1 MMLRSW
7 FMIREAIPAHRHNRH
22 NVGNAWTCRRRI
34 KMHWCAHI
42 MTSSQAVEHEKKY
55 IFLIRLGLEI
65 HSFHAHFPFFD
76 RITGSVA
83 SLLLWLLFGVAKYSK
98 FHPNTSLLPT
108 NCCHTQAWNDPKNTP
123 SDNKTWFFLW
133 RNLIF
138 CPASIINQSA
148 YVDCCLGFEIL
159 YLVGRYAKNHP
170 IKLLPFP
177 CSPPTSNTGQPL
189 FLDCLLPVD
198 CFMQLPSHCVDD
210 TRLWVV
216 AWSLGAEILSSGW
229 LLCGANAKLT
239 NSMPKKGPSS
249 QHPKEKWLPNSV
261 DLFVWCIWRL
271 SGGGYRDRIPFLTCI
286 LCECSQW
293 RIQIFDKKINLLQYL
308 TYLNI

>member
-76 RITGSVA
+76 HITGSVA

-98 FHPNTSLLPT
+98 FHPNTSLLLT

-133 RNLIF
+133 INLIF

-159 YLVGRYAKNHP
+159 YLVGRYAENHP
-170 IKLLPFP
+170 IKLVPFHSFPNTHQPYLPP
-177 CSPPTSNTGQPL
+177 
-189 FLDCLLPVD
+189 FLDRL
-198 CFMQLPSHCVDD
+198 MQNDSFTPPSSRHIYNIHSCIVREAW
-210 TRLWVV
+210 RLKK
-216 AWSLGAEILSSGW
+216 ITSSW

-249 QHPKEKWLPNSV
+249 QHPEGKWLPNSV
-261 DLFVWCIWRL
+261 DLFVWYIWRL
-271 SGGGYRDRIPFLTCI
+271 SGGFYRDRISFLTCI
-286 LCECSQW
+286 MCEYSQW
-293 RIQIFDKKINLLQYL
+293 RIQIFDKKINLLHYL